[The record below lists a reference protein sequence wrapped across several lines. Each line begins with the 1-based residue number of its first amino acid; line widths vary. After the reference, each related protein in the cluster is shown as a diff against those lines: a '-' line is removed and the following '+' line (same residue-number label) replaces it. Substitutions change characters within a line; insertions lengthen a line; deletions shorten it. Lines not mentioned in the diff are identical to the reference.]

1 MAAILC
7 GGDAMLSGD
16 VNRQSTAFEEDA
28 AQKGAS
34 GFELA
39 PGERWYVATTLPRKE
54 GLAADNLRNQN
65 YRGFLPLQVVT
76 RRHARKFR
84 TELAPVFP
92 GYMFV
97 ILDIDRHRWR
107 SVNGTF
113 GVQRLI
119 MDGDR
124 PLAVVPGVVETLVVS
139 SDQRG
144 VLLYKSDE
152 LMVGDRIQLL
162 AGPFSGALGIL
173 QRLDGNGRVQLL
185 LDLLRGPVRATAARD
200 RVAPAR

>member
-1 MAAILC
+1 M
-7 GGDAMLSGD
+7 
-16 VNRQSTAFEEDA
+16 
-28 AQKGAS
+28 
-34 GFELA
+34 
-39 PGERWYVATTLPRKE
+39 
-54 GLAADNLRNQN
+54 
-65 YRGFLPLQVVT
+65 T

-97 ILDIDRHRWR
+97 ILDIGRHRWR

-139 SDQRG
+139 SDHRG
-144 VLLYKSDE
+144 VLVYKSDE
-152 LMVGDRIQLL
+152 LLVGDRVRLL

-185 LDLLRGPVRATAARD
+185 LDLLGGPVKVTVVRD

>member
-1 MAAILC
+1 MLT
-7 GGDAMLSGD
+7 GDGNQFDVALAESGVKRD
-16 VNRQSTAFEEDA
+16 TRC
-28 AQKGAS
+28 
-34 GFELA
+34 FELTR
-39 PGERWYVATTLPRKE
+39 GERWYVATTLPRKE
-54 GLAADNLRNQN
+54 QLAVANLRNQD
-65 YRGFLPLQVVT
+65 YRSFMPLQSVT

-84 TELAPVFP
+84 IESAPVFP
-92 GYMFV
+92 RYIFV
-97 ILDIDRHRWR
+97 ILDVERHRWR
-107 SVNGTF
+107 SINGTL

-152 LMVGDRIQLL
+152 LVVGDRIQLL

>member
-1 MAAILC
+1 
-7 GGDAMLSGD
+7 
-16 VNRQSTAFEEDA
+16 
-28 AQKGAS
+28 
-34 GFELA
+34 
-39 PGERWYVATTLPRKE
+39 
-54 GLAADNLRNQN
+54 LRNQN